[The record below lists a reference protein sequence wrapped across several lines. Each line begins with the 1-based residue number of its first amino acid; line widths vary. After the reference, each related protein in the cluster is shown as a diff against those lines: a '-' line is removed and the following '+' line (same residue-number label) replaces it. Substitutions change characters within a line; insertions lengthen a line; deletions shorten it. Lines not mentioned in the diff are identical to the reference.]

1 MEKDT
6 TSIIWEIYPG
16 HSPTMA
22 TLHSTGSNTSSSTSG
37 AGGGDYPNPRPIQV
51 LSGHDKA
58 ISCVALSTELD
69 MAVSGSE
76 DGTLNVYTIKEGQY
90 IRTIVPIQIIGHGLN
105 EARND
110 INKRASQGYSRSQP
124 IKDFTVAQ
132 LQLSYQG
139 HVVFS
144 GHGKQVHSIHTFT
157 INGHH
162 LHSSPIGHRITSLIV
177 QEDFIFCGD
186 ENGDLVLRDLFTGQ
200 IIHSLPLHLPIQCV
214 MLVPEQSHA
223 LVPLRDGK
231 LVVVGTFHTSKR
243 KNRKMSEQ

>member
-1 MEKDT
+1 MSGSKDT
-6 TSIIWEIYPG
+6 TSIVWEIYPG

-22 TLHSTGSNTSSSTSG
+22 TLHSTGPNASNSASG
-37 AGGGDYPNPRPIQV
+37 TGGADCPNPRPIQV

-58 ISCVALSTELD
+58 VSCVALSTELD

-90 IRTIVPIQIIGHGLN
+90 IRTIVPIHTISQTLN
-105 EARND
+105 ESRNPD
-110 INKRASQGYSRSQP
+110 TKKNLSDGYGRGQP

-144 GHGKQVHSIHTFT
+144 GHGKQVHSIHTFSV
-157 INGHH
+157 NGHH
-162 LHSSPIGHRITSLIV
+162 LHSSPVGHRITSLIV
-177 QEDFIFCGD
+177 EDDYIFCGD
-186 ENGDLVLRDLFTGQ
+186 ENGDLVLKDLFTGNV
-200 IIHSLPLHLPIQCV
+200 IHSLPLHLPIQCV
-214 MLVPEQSHA
+214 MVVPEKSHA

-231 LVVVGTFHTSKR
+231 LVVVGTFHNSK
-243 KNRKMSEQ
+243 KS